1 MTDQALK
8 RKAFLKGLKS
18 FYFGSTPEKKPMTS
32 DAEALHQDWVAVG
45 NTLRGAMNEYDRK
58 RNQK

>member
-18 FYFGSTPEKKPMTS
+18 FYFGNTPKKKPTTS
-32 DAEALHQDWVAVG
+32 DAEALHQDWVTVG
-45 NTLRGAMNEYDRK
+45 NTLRGAMNDYDRE